1 MANRYPLILD
11 SSNNKIKELPSGD
24 NLDLTGAGISSVSS
38 VSVGTAVTIGSY
50 GVHATGVVTATSFV
64 GDGSGLTGVA
74 NTEFIVGTAATFTS
88 ELSVAG
94 ITTADATGVNVTGV
108 VTATTFVGALTGAVT
123 GDATGLSGT
132 PNITVGSVNATSG
145 TFSGN
150 VTIGGTLTYQD
161 VTNIDA
167 VGLITAQ
174 QGIQILANGINI
186 TSGIATVGLTTI
198 KSGEIEVVGIITAS
212 TLHTDTFDTVVGGA
226 VVTGVI
232 TATDFNATSDTAVK
246 ENIQPIE
253 NPLASIVRID
263 GVTFQWKESKKDSAG
278 VTAQNLEQVLPNL
291 VNNGELKSVNY
302 NGLVGYLIEAV
313 KDQQRQIDEL
323 RERLDA
329 I

>member
-50 GVHATGVVTATSFV
+50 GVHATGIVTATGFV
-64 GDGSGLTGVA
+64 GIVTG
-74 NTEFIVGTAATFTS
+74 
-88 ELSVAG
+88 
-94 ITTADATGVNVTGV
+94 NVTGN
-108 VTATTFVGALTGAVT
+108 VTGELVGSAVTTFAHGLHVTGVTTSSGGFVGAVT

-132 PNITVGSVNATSG
+132 PDITVGSVAASSG

-161 VTNIDA
+161 VTNIDS

-186 TSGIATVGLTTI
+186 ISGIATVGLTTI

-263 GVTFQWKESKKDSAG
+263 GVTFRWKESKKDSAG